1 MSEVS
6 EAATGKSKRNITIV
20 VIVILILVGLYFVNR
35 YWIAP
40 ATMQKRASAGK
51 YPDAPEFSV
60 TDIHGSELNLANYR
74 GKVVLL
80 SFWATWCGPCR
91 EETPGFVEMQR
102 KYGPQGFQLIG
113 ISIDSSVDPVRPFY
127 NEFHL
132 NYPVAMS
139 TSKLFALYLPHGI
152 QGVPTNFLIGRDG
165 RIYDEVVGEAG
176 NAYWEKEIEELLAA
190 PASTEARNF
199 TPAAAS
205 APPEVSTPAAA
216 DSPVPGIDVSHLSK
230 AELAAYEA
238 ELTKE
243 KCTCGCNYTVLECR
257 IKDTSCAVSAQMAQ
271 EALVNLKKHAPAI

>member
-1 MSEVS
+1 M
-6 EAATGKSKRNITIV
+6 GKSKRIITIV
-20 VIVILILVGLYFVNR
+20 VVVIIILVGLYFVNR
-35 YWIAP
+35 FWIAP
-40 ATMQKRASAGK
+40 ATMQRRASTGK
-51 YPDAPEFSV
+51 YPAAPEFTV
-60 TDIHGSELNLANYR
+60 PDIHGSELNLASYR

-113 ISIDSSVDPVRPFY
+113 ISIDSSPNPVLPFY

-176 NAYWEKEIEELLAA
+176 NAYWEKEIQQLLAA
-190 PASTEARNF
+190 PVGTEAKDF

-205 APPEVSTPAAA
+205 APPEVSSPAAA

-230 AELAAYEA
+230 AELTAYEA
-238 ELTKE
+238 KLTKE
-243 KCTCGCNYTVLECR
+243 KCTCGCDYTVLECR

-271 EALVNLKKHAPAI
+271 EALVNLKKHPPAI